1 MTLPLTPE
9 TLAAAYD
16 FLRALPPFSGMR
28 IPESDDVEFAVTRRH
43 DEFGRYQWTGE
54 RHRISLSEK
63 TIGSSLKL
71 LQTMAHEMNHL
82 SLEQDG
88 LESYSGGMNT
98 HNRHFCR
105 RAVRICKIHGWD
117 AKAF

>member
-1 MTLPLTPE
+1 MLRITPDI
-9 TLAAAYD
+9 LAASYT
-16 FLRALPPFSGMR
+16 FLRVTPPFSGMKL
-28 IPESDDVEFAVTRRH
+28 PEADDVEFRVTRRH

-63 TIGSSLKL
+63 TIGSTFKL
-71 LQTMAHEMNHL
+71 FQIMAHEMDHL

-88 LESYSGGMNT
+88 LESYAGGMNS
-98 HNRHFCR
+98 HNKHF
-105 RAVRICKIHGWD
+105 RARAARICKIHGWD